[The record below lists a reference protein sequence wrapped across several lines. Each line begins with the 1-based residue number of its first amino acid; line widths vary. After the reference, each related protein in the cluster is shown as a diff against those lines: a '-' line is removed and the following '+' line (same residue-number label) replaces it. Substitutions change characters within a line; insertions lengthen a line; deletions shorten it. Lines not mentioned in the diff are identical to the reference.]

1 MEDIREMLQEAG
13 LSKTEASRIAKE
25 KESLAAWLKKAV
37 RAMDAVSVINRE
49 ANLAN
54 AGLVEYSETLDDMDE
69 CEEHIEKILE
79 LTEDI
84 LGSEKNPQNLPDMRR
99 VWINQINLLCA
110 VADDIIK
117 NGPTPELCRY
127 LTHEYPFILTEWPC
141 NGDGSIR
148 ESVSDRVR
156 LNYGEAY
163 AYIHLDEGLRPTGEI
178 TWNTEEMGVSDEAS
192 SDAEMTKAE
201 LKAMSEMQVHAIAEC
216 IEDCYDMKDEM
227 PVEYRPFAETI
238 YNCVFP
244 MERKIIV

>member
-1 MEDIREMLQEAG
+1 MDR
-13 LSKTEASRIAKE
+13 
-25 KESLAAWLKKAV
+25 KK
-37 RAMDAVSVINRE
+37 
-49 ANLAN
+49 L
-54 AGLVEYSETLDDMDE
+54 
-69 CEEHIEKILE
+69 LE
-79 LTEDI
+79 LIEEKTDDVFLEYQKKNDI
-84 LGSEKNPQNLPDMRR
+84 KSGDISPEQALRLEELQNELADLVMHVGNRQEEQNGLRRLPDMRK

-117 NGPTPELCRY
+117 IGPTPELCRY
-127 LTHEYPFILTEWPC
+127 LTREYPFILTEWPC

-201 LKAMSEMQVHAIAEC
+201 LKAMSEKQARAIAEC
-216 IEDCYDMKDEM
+216 IDEDCYDMKDEM
-227 PVEYRPFAETI
+227 PVEYRSFAETM
-238 YNCVFP
+238 NF
-244 MERKIIV
+244 

>member
-1 MEDIREMLQEAG
+1 MDRKELLKLIEE
-13 LSKTEASRIAKE
+13 KTDDVF
-25 KESLAAWLKKAV
+25 L
-37 RAMDAVSVINRE
+37 
-49 ANLAN
+49 
-54 AGLVEYSETLDDMDE
+54 EYQ
-69 CEEHIEKILE
+69 
-79 LTEDI
+79 
-84 LGSEKNPQNLPDMRR
+84 EKNDIKSGDISPEQALRLEELQNELADLVMHVGNRQEKQNGLRRLPDMRK

-117 NGPTPELCRY
+117 TGPTPELCRY
-127 LTHEYPFILTEWPC
+127 LTREYPFILTEWPC

-201 LKAMSEMQVHAIAEC
+201 LKAMSE
-216 IEDCYDMKDEM
+216 K
-227 PVEYRPFAETI
+227 
-238 YNCVFP
+238 
-244 MERKIIV
+244 